1 LLKAPDKALR
11 DVRREAIEAI
21 VKAVDSLNKRIEMK
35 EKREIIT
42 EIFKLDVSLLCLNSS
57 FLQRRIQGIH
67 DLTQLIKNHRI
78 YTSRLTG

>member
-1 LLKAPDKALR
+1 MLKAPDKALR

-21 VKAVDSLNKRIEMK
+21 VKAVDSLNKRIEKK
-35 EKREIIT
+35 EEREKKT

-67 DLTQLIKNHRI
+67 DLTKLIKNHRI